1 MLTSQMINL
10 TRIKT
15 ENSLSSEKDQQ
26 KMVSVFI

>member
-15 ENSLSSEKDQQ
+15 ENSVNSEKDQQ
-26 KMVSVFI
+26 KNVSVFI

>member
-15 ENSLSSEKDQQ
+15 ENSLNSEKDQQ
-26 KMVSVFI
+26 KIVSVFI

>member
-15 ENSLSSEKDQQ
+15 ENSVSSEKDQQ
-26 KMVSVFI
+26 KIVRVFI

>member
-15 ENSLSSEKDQQ
+15 ENSVSSEKDQQ
-26 KMVSVFI
+26 KIVSVFI